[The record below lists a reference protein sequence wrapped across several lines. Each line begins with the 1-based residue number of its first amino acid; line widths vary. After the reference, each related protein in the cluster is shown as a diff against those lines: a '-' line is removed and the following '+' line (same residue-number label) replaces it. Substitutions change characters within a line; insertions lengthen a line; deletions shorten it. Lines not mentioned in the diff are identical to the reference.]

1 MFLYICYYFFWISNT
16 HEKIAHRDPPE
27 ILYQSNQFELSLI
40 DQVIIDSK
48 IRLFSDSGSLHKK
61 GLYLYWKDD
70 LIGACNSL
78 RQTVLQNYEL
88 AKKDFILVESF
99 CKNSYGGS
107 HEQSYIKNHFWFFN
121 IHKPTAI
128 YNLWRTKTDA
138 CRYIQWD
145 FNLASFL
152 HHHIFF

>member
-1 MFLYICYYFFWISNT
+1 MKRSYFYIFAIAFFGLAILMKKSHIENP
-16 HEKIAHRDPPE
+16 HEIF
-27 ILYQSNQFELSLI
+27 YQSNQFELSLI

-78 RQTVLQNYEL
+78 RQAVLQNYEP

-99 CKNSYGGS
+99 CK
-107 HEQSYIKNHFWFFN
+107 K
-121 IHKPTAI
+121 
-128 YNLWRTKTDA
+128 
-138 CRYIQWD
+138 
-145 FNLASFL
+145 
-152 HHHIFF
+152 